1 MTIAK
6 SASRRAPPR
15 RAPSDRQQALQRA
28 SARTGSALIL
38 LTADPV
44 PDQDS

>member
-6 SASRRAPPR
+6 SANRRAPPR
-15 RAPSDRQQALQRA
+15 RALSDRRHALQRA
-28 SARTGSALIL
+28 SARTGSAVML

-44 PDQDS
+44 PDQDA